1 MARGVTAA
9 KWKPTTEQR
18 TILESIYRSGI
29 RTPKAEEIERIT
41 VDLKN
46 YGQIQGKNVFYW
58 FQNINAKEKN
68 QLKSRRAEE
77 RQQPKRTSELL
88 HPKSG
93 GGM

>member
-41 VDLKN
+41 VDLKK
-46 YGQIQGKNVFYW
+46 YGQIEGKNVFYW
-58 FQNINAKEKN
+58 FQNFNAKERN
-68 QLKSRRAEE
+68 QRKSRRAEE